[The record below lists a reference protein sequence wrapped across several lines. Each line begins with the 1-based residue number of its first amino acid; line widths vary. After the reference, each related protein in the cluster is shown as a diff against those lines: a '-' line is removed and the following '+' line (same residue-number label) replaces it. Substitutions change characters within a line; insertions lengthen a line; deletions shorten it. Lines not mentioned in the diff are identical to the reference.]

1 LNKLQPIRIALPTGL
16 QVGTVNV
23 YLFTDPEPVLVD
35 AGIKSAESW
44 EALQTGLAQH
54 GLTVLD
60 LSRIIITHAHID
72 HFGQAGTI
80 VAHSD
85 ADVWISDLGAPWLLT
100 LDERWA
106 RRAAYYRDHFLPA
119 TGLPAVTREMIIAGL
134 KSMAD
139 QRDPIPAQRIHT
151 FRKDG
156 TLQMGGNPWQ
166 VLHTPGHASM
176 QTCFY
181 QPQTRQLLSA
191 DMLLAITPVPIV
203 ESPPEGSVERMP
215 ALPKFMQ
222 SLDMIESLDIDL
234 VLPGHGRPFHHHHE
248 VIRRQRERIY
258 KRKDECQRWIESGLI
273 TPADLLEKMYAHR
286 PIQFRFA
293 GLWMLM
299 GYLDLLEAEGA
310 VERKTI
316 KGVWHYVPR
325 A

>member
-1 LNKLQPIRIALPTGL
+1 LNKLQPIRLALPTGL

-23 YLFTDPEPVLVD
+23 YLFTDPEPLLVD

-44 EALQTGLAQH
+44 EALQAGLAQH

-80 VAHSD
+80 AAHSD
-85 ADVWISDLGAPWLLT
+85 ADIWISDLGTPWLLA

-119 TGLPAVTREMIIAGL
+119 TGLPPSTMEMIIAGL
-134 KSMAD
+134 KGMSD
-139 QRDPIPAQRIHT
+139 QRDPIPAERVHSFRI
-151 FRKDG
+151 DG
-156 TLQMGGNPWQ
+156 VLQMGGKPWQ
-166 VLHTPGHASM
+166 VLYAPGHASM

-203 ESPPEGSVERMP
+203 ESPAAGSRQRVP
-215 ALPKFMQ
+215 ALPRFMQ
-222 SLDMIESLDIDL
+222 SLDMIEALDVDL
-234 VLPGHGRPFHHHHE
+234 VLPGHGRPFRNHRE
-248 VIRRQRERIY
+248 VINRQRERIFQ
-258 KRKDECQRWIESGLI
+258 RKDECQRWIESGLS
-273 TPADLLEKMYAHR
+273 TPAELLEKMYAHR

-299 GYLDLLEAEGA
+299 GYLDLLQAEDA
-310 VERKTI
+310 IEERTI
-316 KGVWHYVPR
+316 NGVWHYYPR
-325 A
+325 F

>member
-1 LNKLQPIRIALPTGL
+1 M
-16 QVGTVNV
+16 NV

-85 ADVWISDLGAPWLLT
+85 ADVWISDLGAPWLLA

-139 QRDPIPAQRIHT
+139 QRDPIPAQRIHA

-234 VLPGHGRPFHHHHE
+234 VLPGHGRPFHHHQV
-248 VIRRQRERIY
+248 VIQRQRERIY